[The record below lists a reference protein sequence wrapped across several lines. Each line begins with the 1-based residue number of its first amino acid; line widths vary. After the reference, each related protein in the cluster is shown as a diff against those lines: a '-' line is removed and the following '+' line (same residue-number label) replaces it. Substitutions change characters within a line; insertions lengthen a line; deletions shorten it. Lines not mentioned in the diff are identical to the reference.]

1 MNVKLV
7 AVTSPRIDGL
17 KNAEDIVSYCARV
30 SNPSNQMN
38 TETAPRLLKYL
49 IKHQHWSPFEMASVT
64 VEIVTSRA
72 IAAQILRHRSFAFQ
86 EFCITGDSLVTTLNN
101 SGKSPN
107 YIPIKKLYERQSWK
121 NYKDIL
127 VRVYDEKNKIFVT
140 SKIKEVFKTG
150 VKPVYE
156 VTLSDGKK
164 IKCTK
169 EHKFFSD
176 GCFDSLEN
184 IVGLDSK
191 HHCMTK
197 IGHIA
202 TNGIPCYQD
211 KKWLSNAKNES
222 IENKGGVAFIAEK
235 AGVSYHTIRKW
246 LKKLDLKFTKKEV
259 AFYNEIWNKGKFG
272 YNTSLKHSK
281 EHIEAIRFAR
291 SGKKSNFW
299 KGGQN
304 RSERLKI
311 TDWCQK
317 IRKNKLIEYKYS
329 CKECKSSKK
338 LELDHIVPVWQDH
351 SLAYSESNIQVL
363 CEKCHDKKHL
373 LSGEVKMWREKS
385 RGNLKTIKYVK
396 IEKIKFLGEQET
408 YDLEVEHESHNYVAN
423 KILVHN
429 SQRYSTATKLEDIQW
444 RLQGKTNRQV
454 GDAEVDLSSEKKEL
468 VDKALQSTLKAY
480 DALIQA
486 GVAKECARMV
496 LPLTTQT
503 TMYMTGTLRSW
514 IHYIELRAKEDTQ
527 KEHREIAVGIKNIF
541 MNEFPVIS
549 EALGWINTTV

>member
-86 EFCITGDSLVTTLNN
+86 EFCITGDSLVTTLNH

-169 EHKFFSD
+169 EHKFFSNE
-176 GCFDSLEN
+176 CFDSLEN

-202 TNGIPCYQD
+202 TNG
-211 KKWLSNAKNES
+211 
-222 IENKGGVAFIAEK
+222 
-235 AGVSYHTIRKW
+235 
-246 LKKLDLKFTKKEV
+246 
-259 AFYNEIWNKGKFG
+259 
-272 YNTSLKHSK
+272 
-281 EHIEAIRFAR
+281 
-291 SGKKSNFW
+291 
-299 KGGQN
+299 
-304 RSERLKI
+304 
-311 TDWCQK
+311 
-317 IRKNKLIEYKYS
+317 
-329 CKECKSSKK
+329 
-338 LELDHIVPVWQDH
+338 
-351 SLAYSESNIQVL
+351 
-363 CEKCHDKKHL
+363 
-373 LSGEVKMWREKS
+373 
-385 RGNLKTIKYVK
+385 NLKTIKYVK
-396 IEKIKFLGEQET
+396 IDKIKFLGEQET
-408 YDLEVEHESHNYVAN
+408 YDLEVEHESHNYVAS

-454 GDAEVDLSSEKKEL
+454 GDAEVDLSPEKKEL
-468 VDKALQSTLKAY
+468 VDKALQSSLEAY